1 MELKVGDYVRI
12 EPLSDEEKQSYPFR
26 WIYQGANPY
35 ISMDKFIGTVT
46 KITLI
51 SEHSGRPCYYLE
63 CDSGAYMWS
72 DSHLKRITKQ
82 NIMLF

>member
-1 MELKVGDYVRI
+1 M
-12 EPLSDEEKQSYPFR
+12 
-26 WIYQGANPY
+26 
-35 ISMDKFIGTVT
+35 SMDKFIGTVT

-51 SEHSGRPCYYLE
+51 SEYSGCPCYYLD